1 MSRLREIT
9 LTSYRHSEMSVFFF
23 EKKALKQNGQIFAI
37 IKIKRMNGMEKNWQ
51 IRTYKKTDEKEL
63 FTMMEKESDWHD
75 YCFGGGKTKYATAL
89 ETSLT
94 YLLLEENKICGYARC
109 REDDGFG
116 VYVYDLLVNADSRG
130 KNYGRYLM
138 EQACKDFP
146 DQMVYVMSDV
156 DPYYEK
162 QGYQKEGTIFIVK
175 QK

>member
-1 MSRLREIT
+1 MSRVREIT
-9 LTSYRHSEMSVFFF
+9 LTSYRHSEMSVLFR
-23 EKKALKQNGQIFAI
+23 EKALKQNGQIFAI
-37 IKIKRMNGMEKNWQ
+37 IKIKRMNGMEK
-51 IRTYKKTDEKEL
+51 
-63 FTMMEKESDWHD
+63 ESDWHD
-75 YCFGGGKTKYATAL
+75 YCFGDGRTKYATAL

-94 YLLLEENKICGYARC
+94 YLILEENKICGYARC

-175 QK
+175 PK

>member
-1 MSRLREIT
+1 
-9 LTSYRHSEMSVFFF
+9 
-23 EKKALKQNGQIFAI
+23 
-37 IKIKRMNGMEKNWQ
+37 MENSWY
-51 IRTYKKTDEKEL
+51 IRPYQEEDVEDL
-63 FTMMEKESDWHD
+63 FKMMEKESDWTD
-75 YCFGGGKTKYATAL
+75 YCNGEGKKKYARAL
-89 ETSLT
+89 LTSIT
-94 YLLLEENKICGYARC
+94 YLLFEKEKICGYVRC